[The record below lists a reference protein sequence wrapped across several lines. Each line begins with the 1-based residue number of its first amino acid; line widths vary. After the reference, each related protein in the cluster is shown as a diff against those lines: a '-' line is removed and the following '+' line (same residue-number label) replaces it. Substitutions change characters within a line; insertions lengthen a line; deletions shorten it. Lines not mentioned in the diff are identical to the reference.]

1 MKKVTSQIIV
11 AVVCALLGFL
21 LSYQF
26 KVLSKSSSEENK
38 YDDINVINEIESLR
52 KENDELK
59 KTNSALNDNLK
70 QLEENGKKN
79 GDISKEISTQL
90 EEARMQIGTESVKGQ
105 GITVTITPRTSV
117 FANNNSDSIKTLGED
132 ELIHMTNILWFA
144 KSEAISIND
153 MRITTQ
159 TGIKNSGN
167 YIWVG
172 SLGKVSPEEKIV
184 IKAIGDKTKL
194 GAGLKFQDNLTYKNL
209 NNYDIV
215 ITPSDDIIIEKTN
228 QVLKNE
234 FIKPVK
240 E

>member
-11 AVVCALLGFL
+11 ATVCALLGFL
-21 LSYQF
+21 LAYQF
-26 KVLSKSSSEENK
+26 KVLSKNSSEENK
-38 YDDINVINEIESLR
+38 YDDINVVNEIESLK

-59 KTNSALNDNLK
+59 KSNIALNDSLK
-70 QLEENGKKN
+70 QLEDSGKKN
-79 GDISKEISTQL
+79 GDISKEMSTQL

-105 GITVTITPRTSV
+105 GITVTITPRSSV
-117 FANNNSDSIKTLGED
+117 FANNTNDAIKTLGED
-132 ELIHMTNILWFA
+132 EIIHITNILWFA
-144 KSEAISIND
+144 KSEAISVND

-159 TGIKNSGN
+159 TGIKNSGD
-167 YIWVG
+167 YVWIG
-172 SLGKVSPEEKIV
+172 SLGKVSPEEKLV

-215 ITPSDDIIIEKTN
+215 ITPSDDIVIEKTN
-228 QVLKNE
+228 QILKNE
-234 FIKPVK
+234 FMKPVK